1 MLWKLVKPSQSC
13 QKRTWQSNKG
23 KKALRKVHCFGE
35 LTRRHLSKNT
45 RFTVGITTRLAAG
58 IKHLPGEKGET
69 VPADWGIAVLSPV
82 HVPGSPLPFPFR
94 KYSYVF
100 SWSSLLLRQSLDSLQ
115 NNGRDNDLYLVL
127 QHNRSTRTL
136 DTIPNGRLYICSVK
150 IDHIRQQLESM
161 WNLESEMSVQN

>member
-35 LTRRHLSKNT
+35 LTRCHLSKNT

-58 IKHLPGEKGET
+58 IKYLPGEKGET
-69 VPADWGIAVLSPV
+69 VPADWGIAVSLQSMFPGPLCHSPS
-82 HVPGSPLPFPFR
+82 GSTAMFSLGLACCYDSPLTAYR
-94 KYSYVF
+94 TTDGTMTY
-100 SWSSLLLRQSLDSLQ
+100 
-115 NNGRDNDLYLVL
+115 YLVL